1 MNKFFKYI
9 PALAV
14 AFAMTACQSNDEED
28 FANKAF
34 IDASSMVN
42 ETIVKGSIANQEKT
56 LCITL
61 ARPAEADIDATIDV
75 NASLFDTYV
84 KAYYANGD
92 KTELLPADNYE
103 VLNSKVTINKGS
115 VKSDDAKFLFKDLG
129 SLDREIVYVLPVSV
143 RTSNIDLLNSGS
155 NYYFVFRAG
164 ALINVVTD
172 MSKKY
177 LTVKWANDYR
187 SVVSSMSQ
195 ITIEALLYPREFGKT
210 ISTVMGIEGSFL
222 MRIGDAGFPD
232 NQIQIATSSG
242 NFPDSDSNKGL
253 ATKVWQHVALT
264 YDSSN
269 GAWKIYYNGKLQSEG
284 YKQLGNISILGNGGD
299 RDFLIGKS
307 YDDNRWF
314 EGDMSELRVWNVV
327 RTQEQINSNF
337 YTVDPQSEGLIAY
350 WKMDDNTTTG
360 KVVDAT
366 GHGNDAIANTTLSFR
381 NVSLPEAGT
390 K

>member
-42 ETIVKGSIANQEKT
+42 ETIVKGTTADQEKT
-56 LCITL
+56 LCVTL
-61 ARPAEADIDATIDV
+61 ARPAEADIDASIDV

-92 KTELLPADNYE
+92 KTELLPTDNYE

-172 MSKKY
+172 MNKNY
-177 LTVKWANDYR
+177 LTVNWSSESR
-187 SVVSSMSQ
+187 SQLSNMTQV
-195 ITIEALLYPREFGKT
+195 TFEALLYPRVLEKL
-210 ISTVMGIEGSFL
+210 ISTVMGIEGNFL
-222 MRIGDAGFPD
+222 MRIGDAGYKPK
-232 NQIQIATSSG
+232 QIQIATGSG
-242 NFPDSDSNKGL
+242 NFPAASDDKLL
-253 ATKVWQHVALT
+253 ATGKWQHVALT
-264 YDSSN
+264 VDCTTGQYY
-269 GAWKIYYNGKLQSEG
+269 IYIDGKVQSEG
-284 YKQLGNISILGNGGD
+284 IKRLGSVNLTSGD
-299 RDFLIGKS
+299 FYIGKS
-307 YDDNRWF
+307 WDDNRWF

-327 RTQEQINSNF
+327 RTQDEIKNNIYS
-337 YTVDPQSEGLIAY
+337 VDPQSEGLIAY

>member
-9 PALAV
+9 PALAL
-14 AFAMTACQSNDEED
+14 AFTMTACQNNDEED

-34 IDASSMVN
+34 IDASSLVN
-42 ETIVKGSIANQEKT
+42 ETIVKGATADQEKT

-61 ARPAEADIDATIDV
+61 ARPAEADINATINV

-84 KAYYANGD
+84 KAYYADGN
-92 KTELLPADNYE
+92 KTQLLPTENYE
-103 VLNSKVTINKGS
+103 VLNSKVTIQKGS

-143 RTSNIDLLNSGS
+143 NTSDISLLNSGS
-155 NYYFVFRAG
+155 NYYFVFRGG

-172 MSKKY
+172 MSKKF

-195 ITIEALLYPREFGKT
+195 ITIEALLYPREFGKQ

-222 MRIGDAGFPD
+222 MRIGDAGFPN

-242 NFPDSDSNKGL
+242 NFPNSDSNKGL

-307 YDDNRWF
+307 YDDKRWF
-314 EGDMSELRVWNVV
+314 EGNMSEVRVWNVV
-327 RTQEQINSNF
+327 RTQEQISSSF
-337 YTVDPQSEGLIAY
+337 YTVDPQSEGLVAY
-350 WKMDDNTTTG
+350 WKMDDNTVSG

-366 GHGNDAIANTTLSFR
+366 GHGNDAIASEPLTWH
-381 NVSLPEAGT
+381 NVSLPESG